1 MGGCQQQGG
10 GVFRVGAGKPE
21 IWSADCGR
29 SACSVAH
36 RVVVPL
42 EMGTSLA
49 EPRQDVDIRRL
60 QAGNETPDSDSPCF
74 SGDCLLF
81 SSCLYLEITANMKTR
96 RKYRVYFFDYLW
108 WLGEKYCERYPLNR
122 LDGPMMFCNYYLV
135 LISLPL
141 MIFLPKMF
149 SAFRNI
155 VLLLAV
161 SVGPFL
167 LWALWLHKYFYTEG
181 RRKAIMQ
188 RFSSYKYSTTRAF
201 LIFLLPVLL
210 YFGISIAMIEPENS
224 KPQVSPE
231 ANREAIHQL
240 LEHIKTD
247 STNIHRPKF
256 KHNGTQ

>member
-1 MGGCQQQGG
+1 
-10 GVFRVGAGKPE
+10 
-21 IWSADCGR
+21 
-29 SACSVAH
+29 
-36 RVVVPL
+36 
-42 EMGTSLA
+42 
-49 EPRQDVDIRRL
+49 
-60 QAGNETPDSDSPCF
+60 
-74 SGDCLLF
+74 
-81 SSCLYLEITANMKTR
+81 MKTR

-135 LISLPL
+135 LVSLPL
-141 MIFLPKMF
+141 MKILPKMF

-247 STNIHRPKF
+247 STNIHRSIF

>member
-1 MGGCQQQGG
+1 
-10 GVFRVGAGKPE
+10 
-21 IWSADCGR
+21 
-29 SACSVAH
+29 
-36 RVVVPL
+36 
-42 EMGTSLA
+42 
-49 EPRQDVDIRRL
+49 
-60 QAGNETPDSDSPCF
+60 
-74 SGDCLLF
+74 
-81 SSCLYLEITANMKTR
+81 MKTR

-108 WLGEKYCERYPLNR
+108 WLGEKYCERYPLNK
-122 LDGPMMFCNYYLV
+122 LDGPMMFSNYYLV
-135 LISLPL
+135 LVSLPL

-161 SVGPFL
+161 SIGPFL

-224 KPQVSPE
+224 KAQVSPE

-240 LEHIKTD
+240 LEHIKAD
-247 STNIHRPKF
+247 STYIHRPKLG
-256 KHNGTQ
+256 HNGKQ